1 MHRKSTKSNSSKS
14 KKEENDKQV
23 CFKYSIHE
31 RNFHVFSY
39 PIILFFD
46 IFRYI
51 LYIIIIF
58 LKYFYKC
65 MTKLKLSSTIFSV
78 LKKVQRT
85 SLVRV
90 TPVNTSSVVITECN
104 ETNENIDMASAVGDT
119 LLATQKE
126 HHRKAFD
133 FISKALKID
142 EENTG
147 KFAQN
152 IILCTCTYPPTT

>member
-1 MHRKSTKSNSSKS
+1 M
-14 KKEENDKQV
+14 
-23 CFKYSIHE
+23 
-31 RNFHVFSY
+31 FSY

-46 IFRYI
+46 IFRYV
-51 LYIIIIF
+51 LYLIIIF
-58 LKYFYKC
+58 LKYFYKY

-78 LKKVQRT
+78 LKKVRRT
-85 SLVRV
+85 NLVRV
-90 TPVNTSSVVITECN
+90 TSIVKAVNTSSVVITECN
-104 ETNENIDMASAVGDT
+104 DTNENIDMASIVGDT

-147 KFAQN
+147 KLALN
-152 IILCTCTYPPTT
+152 RHTLVLTNTLHNHS